1 MTLCLDKYKNNGLT
15 GLANL
20 GNTCYI
26 NSCMQILSHC
36 YLLNNIL
43 DSRENQLNNNIDSVL
58 VKEWIDLKNLMWSKN
73 CTIAPKRFINIVQ
86 NISRKKNKDLF
97 TGYAQNDLPEFLI
110 FIFECF
116 HNSLKKNVN
125 MGIQG
130 KCLNTKDIIAKK
142 CYEMFISM
150 YKEDFSDIIENFYGI
165 SVSLILSKNNKKQ
178 LSITPE
184 PFCLLNLP
192 IPEKK
197 ECDIFDCLD
206 LYTKQ
211 EYLENDN
218 AWFNEKTNKK
228 EDVFKCINFWS
239 LPDIL
244 IVDFKRF
251 DNNNKKI
258 NCIINTPLDKVDL
271 SQYIVGYD
279 KNQYIY
285 ELFGVCNHSG
295 GCLGG
300 HYTANIKNA
309 NNKWYNFNDTIITE
323 IDKKNI
329 ITNNGYCYFYKRSNI

>member
-1 MTLCLDKYKNNGLT
+1 MTLCLDKYKNKGLT

-36 YLLNNIL
+36 YLLNDIL
-43 DSRENQLNNNIDSVL
+43 ENREDQLNNIIDSIL
-58 VKEWIDLKNLMWSKN
+58 VKEWIDLKTLMWSKN

-86 NISRKKNKDLF
+86 NISKKKDKDLF
-97 TGYAQNDLPEFLI
+97 TGYAQNDLPEFVI

-116 HNSLKKNVN
+116 HNSLQKNVD

-130 KCLNTKDIIAKK
+130 ECENNKDIMAKK

-150 YKEDFSDIIENFYGI
+150 YKNDYSDIIKNFYGI
-165 SVSLILSKNNKKQ
+165 SVSLILSKNNKKR

-192 IPEKK
+192 IPDKK
-197 ECDIFDCLD
+197 HCNIYDCLD
-206 LYTKQ
+206 LYTKE

-218 AWFNEKTNKK
+218 AWFNDKTKKK

-239 LPDIL
+239 LPNIL

-251 DNNNKKI
+251 DNTNKKI
-258 NCIINTPLDKVDL
+258 NYIINTPLDKVDL
-271 SQYIVGYD
+271 SKYIIGYD

-309 NNKWYNFNDTIITE
+309 NNKWYNFNDTNITE
-323 IDKKNI
+323 ISNENV
-329 ITNNGYCYFYKRSNI
+329 ITNNGYCYFYRKI